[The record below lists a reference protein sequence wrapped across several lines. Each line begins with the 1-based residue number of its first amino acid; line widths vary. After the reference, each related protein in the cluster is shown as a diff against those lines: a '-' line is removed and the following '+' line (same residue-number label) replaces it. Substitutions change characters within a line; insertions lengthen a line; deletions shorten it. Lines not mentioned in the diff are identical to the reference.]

1 VVTRGA
7 YAVQKDQ
14 FNIAHFDLVL
24 AAAIRLEIEPQVIE
38 YKSGQIGPP
47 DARFL
52 NQDTKWREA
61 GVLEFRV
68 A

>member
-1 VVTRGA
+1 
-7 YAVQKDQ
+7 VQKDQ
-14 FNIAHFDLVL
+14 FNIAHFDPVL
-24 AAAIRLEIEPQVIE
+24 TGAIRLEIEPKPTE

-47 DARFL
+47 DAMFI
-52 NQDTKWREA
+52 NQDIEWREA